1 MSLANAS
8 VTPSTETTSM
18 LGRVKWF
25 NNKAGYGFIT
35 VTDGGKSGSDI
46 FVHHTAI
53 VVSSQQYKYLVQ
65 GEYVEFVLSDN
76 AMGIHQFTATN
87 VTGVKGGSLMC
98 ETRNDSKNMRMTSS
112 DTNMPRN
119 IPRPPRISIPENQ
132 VQRSPT
138 AFYPKKLNYK
148 KGAVSP
154 TPTPTPR
161 ARGGGPRD
169 GNRVSQKDEQKD
181 WCLVKSDNKE
191 KMM

>member
-1 MSLANAS
+1 MTVTSAS
-8 VTPSTETTSM
+8 VTPSIETTSM

-98 ETRNDSKNMRMTSS
+98 ETRNDSKNTRMTSDS
-112 DTNMPRN
+112 TMPRN
-119 IPRPPRISIPENQ
+119 VPRPPRISIPVAQ
-132 VQRSPT
+132 SP
-138 AFYPKKLNYK
+138 KSNYRK
-148 KGAVSP
+148 DA
-154 TPTPTPR
+154 TTPTPR
-161 ARGGGPRD
+161 ARGGG
-169 GNRVSQKDEQKD
+169 GQKD
-181 WCLVKSDNKE
+181 WFLVKSDNKE

>member
-1 MSLANAS
+1 MTVTSAS
-8 VTPSTETTSM
+8 VTPSIETTSM

-98 ETRNDSKNMRMTSS
+98 ETRHDSNNARKTNDS
-112 DTNMPRN
+112 NMPRN
-119 IPRPPRISIPENQ
+119 IPRPPRISIPVAQ
-132 VQRSPT
+132 SP
-138 AFYPKKLNYK
+138 KSNYK
-148 KGAVSP
+148 KDA
-154 TPTPTPR
+154 TTPTPR
-161 ARGGGPRD
+161 ARGGG
-169 GNRVSQKDEQKD
+169 QKD
-181 WCLVKSDNKE
+181 WFLVKSDNKE

>member
-1 MSLANAS
+1 MSLTNAS

-65 GEYVEFVLSDN
+65 GEYVEFVLSEN

-87 VTGVKGGSLMC
+87 VTGIKGGSLMC
-98 ETRNDSKNMRMTSS
+98 ETRNESKNTRMNS
-112 DTNMPRN
+112 DSNMPRTV
-119 IPRPPRISIPENQ
+119 PRPPRISIPVNQ
-132 VQRSPT
+132 SP
-138 AFYPKKLNYK
+138 KSNYK
-148 KGAVSP
+148 KDAT
-154 TPTPTPR
+154 TPK
-161 ARGGGPRD
+161 ARGGG
-169 GNRVSQKDEQKD
+169 GQKD
-181 WCLVKSDNKE
+181 WCLVKSVNKE